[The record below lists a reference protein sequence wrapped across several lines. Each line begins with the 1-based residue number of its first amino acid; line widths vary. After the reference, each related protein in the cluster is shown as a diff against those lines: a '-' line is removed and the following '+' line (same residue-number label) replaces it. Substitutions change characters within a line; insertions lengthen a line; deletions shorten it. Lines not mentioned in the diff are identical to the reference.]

1 VAEFDNEK
9 TQEATPHRRQ
19 KARDEGHAA
28 RSQDLTSAVVLIAGV
43 VAMLLFGG
51 ALLDTLARYVQRQ
64 LGGDAWLT
72 ADTDFLRGHWN
83 DVMGELAT
91 TALPV
96 MAVPMFVAIA
106 ALLMQVGV
114 MFLPEKVK
122 PDWSHVNPLSTF
134 GRIFSMASVMRLT
147 FGLFKVAVV
156 ATVAGVT
163 LFNRRDD
170 LLALSGLSA
179 GQVGELLLELVL
191 WTTLKIG
198 VALLVLALL
207 DYFYQRWR
215 FEQEL
220 RMTVQEVREELKEYQ
235 GDPHVAARR
244 RQVQRQLAQQRLKS
258 AVPKA
263 DVVVTNPTELAVAL
277 QYVPEEMAA
286 PVVVAKGA
294 GVLAGRIRQLALEHG
309 VPIVENKPLARL
321 LFKEV
326 DVGRAVPDQ
335 SYAAV
340 AEVLA
345 YVYQLKG
352 KTIPG
357 ALRKNQT

>member
-1 VAEFDNEK
+1 VAEYDSEK
-9 TQEATPHRRQ
+9 SQDPTPHRRE
-19 KARDEGHAA
+19 KAREEGQAA
-28 RSQDLTSAVVLIAGV
+28 RSQDFTSAVVLLAGV
-43 VAMLLFGG
+43 IALLLFGG
-51 ALLDTLARYVQRQ
+51 SLLDMLARYVQVQ
-64 LGGDAWLT
+64 LGGEAWLSVD
-72 ADTDFLRGHWN
+72 AGFLQHHWN
-83 DVMGELAT
+83 TLMWQLAT
-91 TALPV
+91 TALPII
-96 MAVPMFVAIA
+96 AVPMFVAIA
-106 ALLMQVGV
+106 VLLMQVGV
-114 MFLPEKVK
+114 MFLPQKAM
-122 PDWSHVNPLSTF
+122 PDWSHVNPLATL
-134 GRIFSMASVMRLT
+134 GRMFSMASVMRLT

-163 LFNRRDD
+163 LFNRSDEV
-170 LLALSGLSA
+170 LALAGLSA
-179 GQVGELLLELVL
+179 GQVGHVLLDLVL

-198 VALLVLALL
+198 IALVILALL

-220 RMTVQEVREELKEYQ
+220 RMSMQEVREELKEYQ

-244 RQVQRQLAQQRLKS
+244 KQVQRQLAQQRLRS
-258 AVPKA
+258 EVPRA

-277 QYVPEEMAA
+277 RYDPDEMAA

-294 GVLAGRIRQLALEHG
+294 GVLAARIRQLALESG

-321 LFKEV
+321 LFKDV
-326 DVGRAVPDQ
+326 DVGHPVPDQ

-357 ALRKNQT
+357 AMKRM

>member
-1 VAEFDNEK
+1 MAEYDNEK
-9 TQEATPHRRQ
+9 SQEPTPHRRE
-19 KARDEGHAA
+19 KAREEGQAA
-28 RSQDLTSAVVLIAGV
+28 RSQDLTSAIVLLSGV
-43 VAMLLFGG
+43 VALLMLGG
-51 ALLDTLARYVQRQ
+51 GLLETLARYLQTQ
-64 LGGDAWLT
+64 LGGEAWLSV
-72 ADTDFLRGHWN
+72 DTGFLQHHWN
-83 DVMGELAT
+83 TLMWELAT
-91 TALPV
+91 TVLPI
-96 MAVPMFVAIA
+96 MAVPMAVAIVTM
-106 ALLMQVGV
+106 LGQVGV
-114 MFLPEKVK
+114 MFLPQKAL
-122 PDWSHVNPLSTF
+122 PDWSHVNPLAGF
-134 GRIFSMASVMRLT
+134 GRMFSMASVMRLT

-163 LFNRRDD
+163 LFNRSDD
-170 LLALSGLSA
+170 ILALAGLSA
-179 GQVGELLLELVL
+179 GQVGQVLLDLVL
-191 WTTLKIG
+191 WTALKIG
-198 VALLVLALL
+198 VALVVLALL

-220 RMTVQEVREELKEYQ
+220 RMSVQEVREELKEFQ

-244 RQVQRQLAQQRLKS
+244 KQVQKQLAQQRLRS
-258 AVPKA
+258 EVPRA

-277 QYVPEEMAA
+277 RYDSETMAA

-294 GVLAGRIRQLALEHG
+294 GILAARIRQLALEHG

-326 DVGRAVPDQ
+326 DAGHPVPDQ

-357 ALRKNQT
+357 AMKRA

>member
-1 VAEFDNEK
+1 MAEFDNEK
-9 TQEATPHRRQ
+9 TQDATPHRRQ
-19 KARDEGHAA
+19 KARDEGQAA
-28 RSQDLTSAVVLIAGV
+28 RSQDLTSAVVLLAGV
-43 VAMLLFGG
+43 VSLLLFGG

-64 LGGDAWLT
+64 LGGDAWLA
-72 ADTDFLRGHWN
+72 ADADFLQRHWN
-83 DVMGELAT
+83 HVMWELAT
-91 TALPV
+91 TALPI
-96 MAVPMFVAIA
+96 MAAPMLVAVA

-114 MFLPEKVK
+114 MFLPQKVM
-122 PDWSHVNPLSTF
+122 PDWSHVNPFKGL
-134 GRIFSMASVMRLT
+134 GRIFSMASVMRLL

-156 ATVAGVT
+156 GTVAGVT
-163 LFNRRDD
+163 LYSRRDD
-170 LLALSGLSA
+170 ILALAGLSA
-179 GQVGELLLELVL
+179 GQVGQLLLELVL

-198 VALLVLALL
+198 IALFILALL
-207 DYFYQRWR
+207 DYFYQWWR

-220 RMTVQEVREELKEYQ
+220 RMSVQEVREELKEYQ

-244 RQVQRQLAQQRLKS
+244 KQVQRQLAQQRLKS
-258 AVPKA
+258 AVPTA

-277 QYVPEEMAA
+277 KYEPEQMAA

-294 GVLAGRIRQLALEHG
+294 GVLAARIRQLALENG
-309 VPIVENKPLARL
+309 VPIVENKPLAQL

-326 DVGRAVPDQ
+326 DVGHPVPDQ

-357 ALRKNQT
+357 SIRRT